1 MQHFLSFGQDRGTCR
16 GNMGSYDVNFFL
28 LFIICFI
35 QFSGTVSPPKGC
47 TAVLPKGKDLE
58 DIFALE
64 NTPWGDA

>member
-1 MQHFLSFGQDRGTCR
+1 
-16 GNMGSYDVNFFL
+16 MGSYDVNFFL